1 MKRILS
7 VFLVIGLVTT
17 LLLSIGCGSTKIGDI
32 KADPAKYE
40 GKEVVVKATAGNS
53 FWIALITRGAY
64 ELTDETGSIW
74 VVCGS
79 TPPEKNAI
87 VTVKGTVARAITV
100 GENSLGTVI
109 MEISRD

>member
-1 MKRILS
+1 MKRTLVI
-7 VFLVIGLVTT
+7 FLVSGLVAT

-40 GKEVVVKATAGNS
+40 GKEVIVKATAGNS
-53 FWIALITRGAY
+53 FWIALITKGAY
-64 ELTDETGSIW
+64 ELSDETGSIW
-74 VVCGS
+74 VVCSS

-87 VTVKGTVARAITV
+87 VTVKGTVEKAITV

-109 MEISRD
+109 MERSRD